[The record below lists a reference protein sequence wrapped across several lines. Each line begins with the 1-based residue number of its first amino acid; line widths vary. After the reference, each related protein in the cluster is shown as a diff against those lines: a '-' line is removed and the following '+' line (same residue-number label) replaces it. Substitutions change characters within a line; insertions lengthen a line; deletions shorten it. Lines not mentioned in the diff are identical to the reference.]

1 MSLYKFSIVSG
12 FSNVLYGKKQK
23 PRKAQNQQKAFK
35 IKKALSINGLPLLEN
50 CWKAISL
57 LSKYNLG
64 FNNKKA
70 LFKLQW

>member
-50 CWKAISL
+50 C
-57 LSKYNLG
+57 
-64 FNNKKA
+64 
-70 LFKLQW
+70 